1 MKKIVTNLI
10 IIYLS
15 ILNGQDLTTY
25 VLCEGNFGSANSS
38 LWAFNNLSEEEI
50 NGPIYWDENSN
61 PLGDVG
67 QSMIIKNE
75 KLYIVMNN
83 SHSIEVMNLYSGFA
97 SYDTTLYLPN
107 ASPRYMAVKDDYGYL
122 SCWNL
127 NAILVINL
135 NNHEVMDTILVSG
148 MPEVL
153 IQADNYIYASIPNNA
168 DWSTNNQ
175 ILKIDT
181 GLMSVIDSF
190 TVSQGPSSM
199 ILDDSNLYIA
209 CSSYDSDWN
218 SYSSNSK
225 INLIDGSVTNYDAGL
240 TSDYGSD
247 IILFQNEVYRVFN
260 GGLVP
265 INEDLTMNISEK
277 IGNYSNLHSAS
288 SYGDYLYLGLSD
300 YVAPDTVLVINSD
313 GEIIYEY
320 QVSAIPGSFA
330 FDDQTFNSLENP
342 PLAKKIQVIKNYPNP
357 FNPVTDISFELSHS
371 GFTNLYIV
379 NVKGQIIESLI
390 KNNLMEG
397 SHNIKWNGS
406 LAPSGIYF
414 AVLEN
419 GQNKI
424 VKKMSLIK

>member
-1 MKKIVTNLI
+1 
-10 IIYLS
+10 
-15 ILNGQDLTTY
+15 
-25 VLCEGNFGSANSS
+25 
-38 LWAFNNLSEEEI
+38 
-50 NGPIYWDENSN
+50 
-61 PLGDVG
+61 
-67 QSMIIKNE
+67 
-75 KLYIVMNN
+75 
-83 SHSIEVMNLYSGFA
+83 
-97 SYDTTLYLPN
+97 
-107 ASPRYMAVKDDYGYL
+107 
-122 SCWNL
+122 
-127 NAILVINL
+127 
-135 NNHEVMDTILVSG
+135 
-148 MPEVL
+148 
-153 IQADNYIYASIPNNA
+153 
-168 DWSTNNQ
+168 
-175 ILKIDT
+175 
-181 GLMSVIDSF
+181 MSVIDSF

>member
-1 MKKIVTNLI
+1 MKKIVINLTV
-10 IIYLS
+10 YLS
-15 ILNGQDLTTY
+15 ILYSQHLTTY
-25 VLCEGNFGSANSS
+25 VLCEGNFGNANSS
-38 LWAFNNLSEEEI
+38 LWSFNNLTEEEI
-50 NGPIYWDENSN
+50 NGPIHWDENSN

-67 QSMIIKNE
+67 QSMTINNN
-75 KLYIVMNN
+75 KLYIVMNS

-97 SYDTTLYLPN
+97 IYETTLNLAN
-107 ASPRYMAVKDDYGYL
+107 ASPRYMTIKDNYGYL

-127 NAILVINL
+127 NGILVINL
-135 NNHEVMDTILVSG
+135 NNHEIMDTIFVNG

-153 IQADNYIYASIPNNA
+153 IQTDNHLYASIPNKV

-181 GLMSVIDSF
+181 ELLSVIDSF
-190 TVSQGPSSM
+190 TVSPGPSSM
-199 ILDDSNLYIA
+199 ILDDSKLYIA

-218 SYSSNSK
+218 TYASNSR
-225 INLIDGSVTNYDAGL
+225 IDLMDGTVINYDAGL

-247 IILFQNEVYRVFN
+247 IILFQNKVYRVFN

-277 IGNYSNLHSAS
+277 IGNYSNLYSAS
-288 SYGDYLYLGLSD
+288 SYGDYLYFGLSD
-300 YVAPDTVLVINSD
+300 YVAPDTIMVLNSNGEVII
-313 GEIIYEY
+313 EH
-320 QVSAIPGSFA
+320 QVSALPGSFA
-330 FDDQTFNSLENP
+330 FDDQTLNSLGNSQ
-342 PLAKKIQVIKNYPNP
+342 LAKKIEVIKNYPNP
-357 FNPVTDISFELSHS
+357 FNPITNINFELNKF

-379 NVKGQIIESLI
+379 NIKGQIIESLI
-390 KNNLMEG
+390 KSNLMEG

-406 LAPSGIYF
+406 LVPSGIYF

-419 GQNKI
+419 DQNKT